1 MKKQEVKEFI
11 KTHRKEI
18 ITIVLGSG
26 LAIFCGV
33 KFHSRIKP
41 IVSSVAEP
49 DNTVMVF
56 KGCDGKNRTK
66 GLNVLIA
73 ISLINK
79 NVISFS
85 KHNISPFVIV
95 LLPHKRLCIFSEKKK
110 EEPL

>member
-56 KGCDGKNRTK
+56 KGCDGKNLDK
-66 GLNVLIA
+66 EVASLVLDSDFDIGKIGNQIHFFDDDGVNFTA
-73 ISLINK
+73 EIIQ
-79 NVISFS
+79 FM
-85 KHNISPFVIV
+85 
-95 LLPHKRLCIFSEKKK
+95 
-110 EEPL
+110 